1 MGRIFCPCCFFHVF
15 FFFVSTGPAAS
26 MRAPCLIYLSTRTG
40 VRTGAIFFLS
50 VCLFVTFV
58 VLLSA
63 RAVRGGFPQ
72 VRDLQ
77 KRVSIAN
84 AWDGFRRT
92 PSRGGWC
99 RVALWFGVF
108 LGCGGFFFV
117 LFLFLFYFIF
127 FFERTRSSAS
137 MRTPCLIYLCT
148 NNVVSRCLPIKK
160 KKIILR

>member
-1 MGRIFCPCCFFHVF
+1 MWDVFPRMRPRVGRGRRAAVNIVVCFRWGGFFCPCCFFHVF

-84 AWDGFRRT
+84 AWDVFRRT
-92 PSRGGWC
+92 PSRGG
-99 RVALWFGVF
+99 
-108 LGCGGFFFV
+108 
-117 LFLFLFYFIF
+117 
-127 FFERTRSSAS
+127 
-137 MRTPCLIYLCT
+137 
-148 NNVVSRCLPIKK
+148 
-160 KKIILR
+160 